1 VSARAGSLAAAA
13 LTLLAGCGGGDARPD
28 PPRPAARDAAPVNR
42 ANGASL
48 PPSDADA
55 VRALLGRRA
64 AALERGDAA
73 AYAATATGAAQRRR
87 DRMAARRAGR
97 AGLIH
102 PREVALTAE
111 RIDLVGDRAELR
123 VRSSYR
129 IRGIAGTFAAVRRVV
144 AVRRGGWGVRAETSR
159 RERHPWEVG
168 RYALARGRHFTIL
181 VPAGLPTGALV
192 TALEGGY
199 ARIRALLPGHP
210 LRKRSLVVVAG
221 GPAEALALTG
231 SIRGV
236 GGLAAVSD
244 SQVLETGPARRVER
258 VASQRLI
265 VVWPR
270 WSALPPA
277 ARERVVTH
285 ELTHAA
291 LADTT
296 SGRTPAWLVE
306 GVALYVSGDRRT
318 AAASRLVRGDLAGFS
333 AAQASAARR
342 ALSLDALA
350 RPGAIARLRGTGQ
363 AAAYAFSSAAAFRIA
378 ERYGRARLL
387 RLYQAF
393 NDEALRGRPGPAV
406 ADRAVRRVL
415 GTSTGALERDLRH
428 QLRAF

>member
-1 VSARAGSLAAAA
+1 MSARAGSLAAVA

-42 ANGASL
+42 AHGASL

-55 VRALLGRRA
+55 VRALLARRA
-64 AALERGDAA
+64 GALERGDAA

-87 DRMAARRAGR
+87 DRAAARRAR
-97 AGLIH
+97 PLH

-129 IRGIAGTFAAVRRVV
+129 IRGIAGTFSAARRVV
-144 AVRRGGWGVRAETSR
+144 AVRRGAGWRVRAETSR

-168 RYALARGRHFTIL
+168 RYALARSRHFTIV

-221 GPAEALALTG
+221 DPVQALALTG

-244 SQVLETGPARRVER
+244 SQVIETGPARRVER

-296 SGRTPAWLVE
+296 SGRTPAWMVE

-318 AAASRLVRGDLAGFS
+318 ADASRLLRGDVAGFS
-333 AAQASAARR
+333 AAQASAAHR

-350 RPGAIARLRGTGQ
+350 WPGAIGRLRGTGQ

-393 NDEALRGRPGPAV
+393 NDEELRGRPGPAV
-406 ADRAVRRVL
+406 ADRAARRVL
-415 GTSTGALERDLRH
+415 GTSTGALERDLRR
-428 QLRAF
+428 QLGAF

>member
-1 VSARAGSLAAAA
+1 VRALAGVLAAAA
-13 LTLLAGCGGGDARPD
+13 LAGCGGGGSDE
-28 PPRPAARDAAPVNR
+28 PRAPGRDAAPVHR
-42 ANGASL
+42 ARGAP

-55 VRALLGRRA
+55 VRALLARRA

-73 AYAATATGAAQRRR
+73 AYAATATGSAQRRR
-87 DRMAARRAGR
+87 DRAAARRAGP
-97 AGLIH
+97 LH
-102 PREVALTAE
+102 PREIALTAE

-123 VRSSYR
+123 VRSSYG
-129 IRGIAGTFAAVRRVV
+129 IRGIAGTFSAGRRVV
-144 AVRRGGWGVRAETSR
+144 AVRRRAGWRVRAETSR

-168 RYALARGRHFTIL
+168 RYAAARSRHFTIL
-181 VPAGLPTGALV
+181 LPAGIPTGDLV

-244 SQVLETGPARRVER
+244 SEVLEGGPALRVQR

-291 LADTT
+291 LAGIT

-318 AAASRLVRGDLAGFS
+318 AAASRLVRGDLGAGFS

-387 RLYQAF
+387 HFYRSF
-393 NDEALRGRPGPAV
+393 NDERLRGRAGRAV

-415 GTSTGALERDLRH
+415 GTSVDAFERDLRA
-428 QLRAF
+428 QLGAG